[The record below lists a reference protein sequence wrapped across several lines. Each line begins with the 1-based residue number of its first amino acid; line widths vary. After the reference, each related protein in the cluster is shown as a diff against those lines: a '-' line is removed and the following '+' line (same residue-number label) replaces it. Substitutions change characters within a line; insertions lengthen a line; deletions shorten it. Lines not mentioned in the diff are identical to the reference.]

1 MRELMRKMDRI
12 RKEKEESDSGQAKMM
27 AEYNKL
33 ATVIE
38 DLTAEN
44 RTLRSMCDC
53 PDNFG
58 IKHEEIKLL
67 NREKIEDFRKLIKV
81 LQEDNYHLEEERAKL
96 KHLIK
101 TMSMLTTG
109 ACVCNYGK
117 LLTREQIEALEA
129 YARRLIQGDTIELSD
144 VYLLKKENEELKQKL
159 KLLEVTGF

>member
-1 MRELMRKMDRI
+1 MKQKNIHLSEDNLQLRANLEANFQNDDMREVMRKMDRL
-12 RKEKEESDSGQAKMM
+12 RKEKEEIDTSNVKLM

-81 LQEDNYHLEEERAKL
+81 LQEDNYKLEEERAKL
-96 KHLIK
+96 KHLVK
-101 TMSMLTTG
+101 TLSMLTSG
-109 ACVCNYGK
+109 GCACQYNKV
-117 LLTREQIEALEA
+117 LSREQ
-129 YARRLIQGDTIELSD
+129 
-144 VYLLKKENEELKQKL
+144 KEEL
-159 KLLEVTGF
+159 ERYA